1 MCIYPGGSHT
11 DELECLRKHGLTGG
25 YVTLAVGDCVDRR
38 SQWRTTQWYGTRK
51 EKCVREEISGQS
63 ASTQA
68 EDRPM
73 NYRARLEGADALAHA
88 RLALK
93 KHKAPTL
100 YNVLKCAPRRRRRL
114 GACAPR

>member
-1 MCIYPGGSHT
+1 M
-11 DELECLRKHGLTGG
+11 
-25 YVTLAVGDCVDRR
+25 TLAVGDCVDRR

-88 RLALK
+88 RLVK
-93 KHKAPTL
+93 NTQ
-100 YNVLKCAPRRRRRL
+100 
-114 GACAPR
+114 GAHSV